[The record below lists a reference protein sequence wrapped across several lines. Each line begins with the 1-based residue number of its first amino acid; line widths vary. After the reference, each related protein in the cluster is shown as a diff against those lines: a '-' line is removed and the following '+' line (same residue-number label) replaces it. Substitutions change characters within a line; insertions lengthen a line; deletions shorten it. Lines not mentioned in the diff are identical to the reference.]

1 MRIAGNGS
9 GCADLELSSLQG
21 LYWLASWP
29 GRVYT
34 QRRGRGVLLRRGGD
48 WVLGWDTGAGLDFV
62 LPALMQLGGAGA
74 WLCLTASRDWR
85 PEPGLSVEPLPP
97 R

>member
-1 MRIAGNGS
+1 MAGNGS
-9 GCADLELSSLQG
+9 GCAASELSSLQG

-34 QRRGRGVLLRRGGD
+34 QSRGRGRGVLLRRGGD

-62 LPALMQLGGAGA
+62 LPALMQLGGGGA

-85 PEPGLSVEPLPP
+85 PEPGLSVEALHP